1 MINEESN
8 IGIEQ
13 AVEPVDS
20 LKAESVTEE
29 MIRELAAQAD
39 GESYKPKAQSPA
51 IAKQDQEASEKPK
64 TNEAV
69 KDSLESADSKETKE
83 ETKEDSKAESS
94 DSEKSLNASEPSSE
108 KPEVKDVKRVK
119 EEARLAESWKKL
131 EAEKAQVRAIQAEF
145 QRKIEEAEKA
155 SDPTSPAKPEEL
167 RKFAREWEEEGK
179 DDLAKAA
186 RVQADKLEQKIRVDA
201 ERGQRKV
208 KDFNDTW
215 SSSVNRMIA
224 ENPELKDESS
234 DLGKRVISLLKS
246 EDADLRNLINSTA
259 NGFVYATQIAKMQKA
274 AEASE
279 ALRTEI
285 ESLRK
290 ENGDLR
296 KKTSLSA
303 SGSQKPAKRKS
314 FDEMDSR
321 QQESFLRS
329 MAVDSD
335 SGVLVGD

>member
-8 IGIEQ
+8 IG
-13 AVEPVDS
+13 VELVAEPADS

-64 TNEAV
+64 TNEEA
-69 KDSLESADSKETKE
+69 KDSLESADSKETE
-83 ETKEDSKAESS
+83 EDSKAESN
-94 DSEKSLNASEPSSE
+94 DSEKSLNAPESSSD
-108 KPEVKDVKRVK
+108 KPEIKDVKRVK

-145 QRKIEEAEKA
+145 QRKIEESEKA

-201 ERGQRKV
+201 ERGERKV
-208 KDFNDTW
+208 KDFNETW
-215 SSSVNRMIA
+215 GSSVNRMIA

-234 DLGKRVISLLKS
+234 DLGKRVVSILKT
-246 EDADLRNLINSTA
+246 EDAELRNLINSTA

>member
-1 MINEESN
+1 MIEESN
-8 IGIEQ
+8 IGVEQ
-13 AVEPVDS
+13 AVGPADS
-20 LKAESVTEE
+20 LKVESVNEE

-39 GESYKPKAQSPA
+39 GVPYKPKAESSA
-51 IAKQDQEASEKPK
+51 IAKQSQEASEKPENK
-64 TNEAV
+64 EGEKGSDEPV
-69 KDSLESADSKETKE
+69 ESSK

-94 DSEKSLNASEPSSE
+94 DSDKSLNASETSD
-108 KPEVKDVKRVK
+108 KPETKDVKRVK

-131 EAEKAQVRAIQAEF
+131 EAEKAQVRAIQAEL
-145 QRKIEEAEKA
+145 QRKAEEAEKA

-186 RVQADKLEQKIRVDA
+186 RIQADKLEEKIRKDA
-201 ERGQRKV
+201 ERSERKIRE
-208 KDFNDTW
+208 FNENW
-215 SSSVNRMIA
+215 SASVNRMIQ
-224 ENPELKDESS
+224 EHPELKDESS

-246 EDADLRNLINSTA
+246 EDAELRNLINSTP
-259 NGFVYATQIAKMQKA
+259 NGFIYATQIAKMQKA
-274 AEASE
+274 AEESE

-290 ENGDLR
+290 ENGELR

-321 QQESFLRS
+321 QQEAFLRS

-335 SGVLVGD
+335 AGVLIGD

>member
-1 MINEESN
+1 MIEESN
-8 IGIEQ
+8 IGVEQ
-13 AVEPVDS
+13 AVEPADS
-20 LKAESVTEE
+20 LKVESVNEE

-39 GESYKPKAQSPA
+39 GVPYKPKAESSA
-51 IAKQDQEASEKPK
+51 IAKQSQEASEKPENK
-64 TNEAV
+64 EEEKGSDEPV
-69 KDSLESADSKETKE
+69 ESPKETKQ
-83 ETKEDSKAESS
+83 EDSKAESS
-94 DSEKSLNASEPSSE
+94 DSEKSLNASETSD
-108 KPEVKDVKRVK
+108 KPEIKDTKRAK
-119 EEARLAESWKKL
+119 EEARLADSWKKL

-186 RVQADKLEQKIRVDA
+186 RVQAEKLEHKIRVDA
-201 ERGQRKV
+201 EKSERKM
-208 KDFNDTW
+208 KEFNETW
-215 SSSVNRMIA
+215 SSSVQRMIS

-246 EDADLRNLINSTA
+246 EDAELRNLINATP

-290 ENGDLR
+290 ENGELR

-321 QQESFLRS
+321 QQEAFLRS

-335 SGVLVGD
+335 AGVLIGD

>member
-1 MINEESN
+1 MIEESN
-8 IGIEQ
+8 NIGVEQ
-13 AVEPVDS
+13 VAEPADS
-20 LKAESVTEE
+20 LKAESVSEE

-39 GESYKPKAQSPA
+39 GVPYKPKAQSPA
-51 IAKQDQEASEKPK
+51 IATQDQEASEKPK
-64 TNEAV
+64 TNEEA

-83 ETKEDSKAESS
+83 DSKVESD
-94 DSEKSLNASEPSSE
+94 DSTKSLNASEPSSE
-108 KPEVKDVKRVK
+108 KPEIKDVKRVK

-186 RVQADKLEQKIRVDA
+186 RVQADKLEQKIRRDA
-201 ERGQRKV
+201 ERGERKV
-208 KDFNDTW
+208 KDFNDSW

-234 DLGKRVISLLKS
+234 DLGKRVISILKS
-246 EDADLRNLINSTA
+246 EDTDLRNLINSTP

-290 ENGDLR
+290 ENGELR
-296 KKTSLSA
+296 KKTSLSV
-303 SGSQKPAKRKS
+303 SGNQKPAKRKS
-314 FDEMDSR
+314 FDEMDSS
-321 QQESFLRS
+321 QQESFLRT
-329 MAVDSD
+329 MAMDSD

>member
-8 IGIEQ
+8 IGVEQ

-20 LKAESVTEE
+20 LKAESVSEE
-29 MIRELAAQAD
+29 MIRELASQAD
-39 GESYKPKAQSPA
+39 GVPYKPKAQSPVV
-51 IAKQDQEASEKPK
+51 AKQDQEASEKPE
-64 TNEAV
+64 TNEEA

-83 ETKEDSKAESS
+83 DSKVVS
-94 DSEKSLNASEPSSE
+94 DDATKSLNASEPSSE
-108 KPEVKDVKRVK
+108 KPEVKEVKRAK

-186 RVQADKLEQKIRVDA
+186 RVQADKLEQKIRMDA
-201 ERGQRKV
+201 ERGERKV

-234 DLGKRVISLLKS
+234 DLGKRVISILKS
-246 EDADLRNLINSTA
+246 EDEALRNLINSTP

-290 ENGDLR
+290 ENGELR
-296 KKTSLSA
+296 KKTSLSV
-303 SGSQKPAKRKS
+303 SGNQKPAKRKS

-321 QQESFLRS
+321 QQEAFLRS

>member
-1 MINEESN
+1 MIEESN
-8 IGIEQ
+8 IGVEQ
-13 AVEPVDS
+13 AVEPSDS
-20 LKAESVTEE
+20 LKVESVNEE

-39 GESYKPKAQSPA
+39 GVPYKPKAESSA
-51 IAKQDQEASEKPK
+51 IAKQSQEASEKPENK
-64 TNEAV
+64 EEEKGLDEPV
-69 KDSLESADSKETKE
+69 ESPK

-94 DSEKSLNASEPSSE
+94 DSEKSLNASETSD
-108 KPEVKDVKRVK
+108 KPEIKDTKRAK
-119 EEARLAESWKKL
+119 EEARLADSWKKL

-186 RVQADKLEQKIRVDA
+186 RVQAEKLEEKLKRDA
-201 ERGQRKV
+201 ERGERRIKE
-208 KDFNDTW
+208 FNETW
-215 SSSVNRMIA
+215 SSSVNRMIS

-246 EDADLRNLINSTA
+246 EDAELRNLINATP

-290 ENGDLR
+290 ENGELR

-321 QQESFLRS
+321 QQEAFLRS

-335 SGVLVGD
+335 AGVLIGD

>member
-8 IGIEQ
+8 IGVEQ

-64 TNEAV
+64 TNEEA
-69 KDSLESADSKETKE
+69 KDSLESGDSKETE
-83 ETKEDSKAESS
+83 EDSKAESS
-94 DSEKSLNASEPSSE
+94 DSEKSLNASEPSSD
-108 KPEVKDVKRVK
+108 KPEIKDVKRVK
-119 EEARLAESWKKL
+119 EEARLADSWKKL

-145 QRKIEEAEKA
+145 QRKIEETEKA

-201 ERGQRKV
+201 ERGERKV
-208 KDFNDTW
+208 KDFNETW
-215 SSSVNRMIA
+215 GSSVNRMIA

-234 DLGKRVISLLKS
+234 DLGKRVVSILKT
-246 EDADLRNLINSTA
+246 EDAELRNLINSTA

>member
-8 IGIEQ
+8 IGVEQ
-13 AVEPVDS
+13 AVEPADS
-20 LKAESVTEE
+20 LKVESVSEE

-39 GESYKPKAQSPA
+39 GVPYKPKAGSPA
-51 IAKQDQEASEKPK
+51 LATQDQEASEKPE
-64 TNEAV
+64 TTEAV

-83 ETKEDSKAESS
+83 DSKVVS
-94 DSEKSLNASEPSSE
+94 DDTTKSLNASETSE
-108 KPEVKDVKRVK
+108 AKDIKRVR
-119 EEARLAESWKKL
+119 EEARLSESWKRL
-131 EAEKAQVRAIQAEF
+131 EAEKAQVRAIHAEL
-145 QRKIEEAEKA
+145 QRKAEEAQKA
-155 SDPTSPAKPEEL
+155 TDPTSPAKPEEL

-179 DDLAKAA
+179 DDLARNA
-186 RVQADKLEQKIRVDA
+186 RFHAEKLEQKLRSDA
-201 ERGQRKV
+201 ERGDRKV
-208 KDFNDTW
+208 REFNDTW
-215 SSSVNRMIA
+215 QSSVQRMIT
-224 ENPELKDESS
+224 ENPDLKDETS
-234 DLGKRVISLLKS
+234 DLGRRVISLLKS
-246 EDADLRNLINSTA
+246 DDPELRTLINSTQ
-259 NGFVYATQIAKMQKA
+259 NGFIYATQIAKMQKA
-274 AEASE
+274 AEESE

-296 KKTSLSA
+296 KKTSLSV
-303 SGSQKPAKRKS
+303 SGNQKPAKRKS

>member
-8 IGIEQ
+8 IGVEQ

-20 LKAESVTEE
+20 LKAESVSEE
-29 MIRELAAQAD
+29 MIRELASQAD
-39 GESYKPKAQSPA
+39 GVPYKPKAQSPVV
-51 IAKQDQEASEKPK
+51 AKQDQEASEKPE
-64 TNEAV
+64 TNEEA

-83 ETKEDSKAESS
+83 DSKVVS
-94 DSEKSLNASEPSSE
+94 DDATKSLNASESSSD
-108 KPEVKDVKRVK
+108 KPEIKDVKRVK

-145 QRKIEEAEKA
+145 QKKIEEAEKA

-186 RVQADKLEQKIRVDA
+186 RVQADKLEQKIRMDA
-201 ERGQRKV
+201 ERGERKI

-215 SSSVNRMIA
+215 SASVNRMIS

-234 DLGKRVISLLKS
+234 DLGKRVISILKS
-246 EDADLRNLINSTA
+246 EDEALRNLINSTP

-290 ENGDLR
+290 ENGELR
-296 KKTSLSA
+296 KKTSLSV
-303 SGSQKPAKRKS
+303 SGNQKPAKRKS

-321 QQESFLRS
+321 QQEAFLRS

-335 SGVLVGD
+335 SGVLIGD

>member
-1 MINEESN
+1 MIEESN
-8 IGIEQ
+8 IGVEQ
-13 AVEPVDS
+13 AVEPSDS
-20 LKAESVTEE
+20 LKVESVNEE

-39 GESYKPKAQSPA
+39 GVPYKPKAESSA
-51 IAKQDQEASEKPK
+51 IAKQSQEASEKPENK
-64 TNEAV
+64 EEEKGSDEPV
-69 KDSLESADSKETKE
+69 ESPKETKQ
-83 ETKEDSKAESS
+83 EDSKAESS
-94 DSEKSLNASEPSSE
+94 DSEKSLNASETSD
-108 KPEVKDVKRVK
+108 KPEIKDTKRAK
-119 EEARLAESWKKL
+119 EEARLADSWKKL

-186 RVQADKLEQKIRVDA
+186 RVQAEKLEEKLKRDA
-201 ERGQRKV
+201 ERGERRIKE
-208 KDFNDTW
+208 FNETW
-215 SSSVNRMIA
+215 SSSVNRMIS

-246 EDADLRNLINSTA
+246 EDAELRNLINATP

-290 ENGDLR
+290 ENGELR

-321 QQESFLRS
+321 QQEAFLRS
-329 MAVDSD
+329 MAADSD
-335 SGVLVGD
+335 AGVLIGD

>member
-1 MINEESN
+1 MIEESN
-8 IGIEQ
+8 IGVEQ
-13 AVEPVDS
+13 AVEPSDS
-20 LKAESVTEE
+20 LKVESVNEE

-39 GESYKPKAQSPA
+39 GVPYKPKAESSA
-51 IAKQDQEASEKPK
+51 IAKQSQEASEKPENK
-64 TNEAV
+64 EEEKGLDEPV
-69 KDSLESADSKETKE
+69 ESPKETKQ
-83 ETKEDSKAESS
+83 EDSKAESS
-94 DSEKSLNASEPSSE
+94 DSEKSLNASETSD
-108 KPEVKDVKRVK
+108 KPEIKDTKRAK
-119 EEARLAESWKKL
+119 EEARLADSWKKL

-186 RVQADKLEQKIRVDA
+186 RVQAEKLDEKLKRDA
-201 ERGQRKV
+201 ERGERRIKE
-208 KDFNDTW
+208 FNETW
-215 SSSVNRMIA
+215 SSSVNRMIS

-246 EDADLRNLINSTA
+246 EDAELRNLINATP

-290 ENGDLR
+290 ENGELR

-321 QQESFLRS
+321 QQEAFLRS

-335 SGVLVGD
+335 AGVLIGD

>member
-1 MINEESN
+1 MIEESN
-8 IGIEQ
+8 IGVEQ
-13 AVEPVDS
+13 AVEPSDS
-20 LKAESVTEE
+20 LKVESVSEE
-29 MIRELAAQAD
+29 MIRELASQAD
-39 GESYKPKAQSPA
+39 GVPYKPKAESSA
-51 IAKQDQEASEKPK
+51 IAKQSQEASEKPENK
-64 TNEAV
+64 EEEKGSDEPV
-69 KDSLESADSKETKE
+69 ESTKETKQ
-83 ETKEDSKAESS
+83 EDSKAESS
-94 DSEKSLNASEPSSE
+94 DSEKSLNASETSD
-108 KPEVKDVKRVK
+108 KPEIKDTKRAK
-119 EEARLAESWKKL
+119 EEARLADSWKKL

-186 RVQADKLEQKIRVDA
+186 RVQAEKLEEKLKRDA
-201 ERGQRKV
+201 ERGERRIKE
-208 KDFNDTW
+208 FNETW

-246 EDADLRNLINSTA
+246 EDAELRNLINATP

-290 ENGDLR
+290 ENGELR

-321 QQESFLRS
+321 QQEAFLRS

-335 SGVLVGD
+335 AGVLIGD

>member
-1 MINEESN
+1 MIEESN
-8 IGIEQ
+8 IGVEQ
-13 AVEPVDS
+13 AVEPSDS
-20 LKAESVTEE
+20 LKVESVNEE

-39 GESYKPKAQSPA
+39 GVPYKPKAESSA
-51 IAKQDQEASEKPK
+51 IAKQSQEASEKPENK
-64 TNEAV
+64 EEEKGSDEPV
-69 KDSLESADSKETKE
+69 ESPKETKQ
-83 ETKEDSKAESS
+83 EDSKAESS
-94 DSEKSLNASEPSSE
+94 DSEKSLNASETSD
-108 KPEVKDVKRVK
+108 KPEIKDTKRAK
-119 EEARLAESWKKL
+119 EEARLADSWKKL

-186 RVQADKLEQKIRVDA
+186 RVQAEKLEEKLKRDA
-201 ERGQRKV
+201 ERGERRIKE
-208 KDFNDTW
+208 FNETW

-246 EDADLRNLINSTA
+246 EDAELRNLINATP

-290 ENGDLR
+290 ENGELR

-321 QQESFLRS
+321 QQEAFLRS

-335 SGVLVGD
+335 AGVLIGD

>member
-8 IGIEQ
+8 IGAEQ
-13 AVEPVDS
+13 VVEPADS
-20 LKAESVTEE
+20 LKVESVSED

-39 GESYKPKAQSPA
+39 GIAYKPKAESPA
-51 IAKQDQEASEKPK
+51 IAKQGQEASEKP
-64 TNEAV
+64 EAKEEV
-69 KDSLESADSKETKE
+69 KDSLESTDSK
-83 ETKEDSKAESS
+83 ETKEDSKAESD
-94 DSEKSLNASEPSSE
+94 DSAKSLNASETSD
-108 KPEVKDVKRVK
+108 KPEIKDVKRVK

-145 QRKIEEAEKA
+145 QKKIEEAEKA

-186 RVQADKLEQKIRVDA
+186 RVQAEKLEEKLKRDA
-201 ERGQRKV
+201 ERGERKI
-208 KDFNDTW
+208 KEFNETW
-215 SSSVNRMIA
+215 GASVNRMIS

-246 EDADLRNLINSTA
+246 EDAELRNLINATP

-290 ENGDLR
+290 ENGELR

-321 QQESFLRS
+321 QQEAFLRS

-335 SGVLVGD
+335 AGVLIGD

>member
-1 MINEESN
+1 MIEESN
-8 IGIEQ
+8 IGVEQ
-13 AVEPVDS
+13 AVEPSDS
-20 LKAESVTEE
+20 LKVESVNEE

-39 GESYKPKAQSPA
+39 GVPYKPKAESSA
-51 IAKQDQEASEKPK
+51 IAKQSQEASEKPEN
-64 TNEAV
+64 NEEEKGSDEPV
-69 KDSLESADSKETKE
+69 ESSKETKQ
-83 ETKEDSKAESS
+83 EDSKAESS
-94 DSEKSLNASEPSSE
+94 DSEKSLNASETSE
-108 KPEVKDVKRVK
+108 AKDIKRVR
-119 EEARLAESWKKL
+119 EEARLSESWKRL

-186 RVQADKLEQKIRVDA
+186 RIQAEKLEGKLRRNA
-201 ERGQRKV
+201 ELGERRFKE
-208 KDFNDTW
+208 FNETW

-234 DLGKRVISLLKS
+234 DLGRRVISLLKS
-246 EDADLRNLINSTA
+246 DDAELRALINSTQ

-290 ENGDLR
+290 ENGELR

-303 SGSQKPAKRKS
+303 SGSQKPAMRKS
-314 FDEMDSR
+314 FNEMDSS
-321 QQESFLRS
+321 QQEAFLRS

-335 SGVLVGD
+335 AGVLIGD

>member
-1 MINEESN
+1 MIEESN
-8 IGIEQ
+8 IGVEQ
-13 AVEPVDS
+13 AVEPSDS
-20 LKAESVTEE
+20 LRVESVNEE

-39 GESYKPKAQSPA
+39 GVPYKPKAESSA
-51 IAKQDQEASEKPK
+51 IAKQSQEASEKPENK
-64 TNEAV
+64 EEEKGSDEPV
-69 KDSLESADSKETKE
+69 ESTKETKQ
-83 ETKEDSKAESS
+83 EDSKAESS
-94 DSEKSLNASEPSSE
+94 DSEKSLNASETSD
-108 KPEVKDVKRVK
+108 KPEIKDTKRAK
-119 EEARLAESWKKL
+119 EEARLADSWKKL

-186 RVQADKLEQKIRVDA
+186 RVQAEKLEEKLKRDA
-201 ERGQRKV
+201 ERGERRIKE
-208 KDFNDTW
+208 FNETW
-215 SSSVNRMIA
+215 SSSVNRMIS

-246 EDADLRNLINSTA
+246 EDAELRNLINATP

-290 ENGDLR
+290 ENGELR

-321 QQESFLRS
+321 QQEAFLRS

-335 SGVLVGD
+335 AGVLIGD

>member
-8 IGIEQ
+8 IGVEQ

-64 TNEAV
+64 TNEEA
-69 KDSLESADSKETKE
+69 KDSLESADSKET
-83 ETKEDSKAESS
+83 EDSKAESS
-94 DSEKSLNASEPSSE
+94 DSEKSLNASEPSSD
-108 KPEVKDVKRVK
+108 KPEIKDVKRVK

-145 QRKIEEAEKA
+145 QRKIEESEKA

-201 ERGQRKV
+201 ERGERKV
-208 KDFNDTW
+208 KDFNETW

-234 DLGKRVISLLKS
+234 DLGKRVVSILKT
-246 EDADLRNLINSTA
+246 EDAELRNLINSTA

-279 ALRTEI
+279 ALRTEN
-285 ESLRK
+285 ESLKK

>member
-39 GESYKPKAQSPA
+39 GESYKPKAQSPV

-64 TNEAV
+64 TNEEA
-69 KDSLESADSKETKE
+69 KDSLESADSKETE
-83 ETKEDSKAESS
+83 EDSKAESS
-94 DSEKSLNASEPSSE
+94 DSEKSLNASEPSSD
-108 KPEVKDVKRVK
+108 KPEIKDVKRVK

-145 QRKIEEAEKA
+145 QRKIEESEKA

-201 ERGQRKV
+201 ERGERKV
-208 KDFNDTW
+208 KDFNETW
-215 SSSVNRMIA
+215 GSSVNRMIA

-234 DLGKRVISLLKS
+234 DLGKRVVSILKT
-246 EDADLRNLINSTA
+246 EDAELRNLINSTA

-296 KKTSLSA
+296 KKTSLSV

>member
-8 IGIEQ
+8 IGVEQ

-39 GESYKPKAQSPA
+39 GESYKPKAKSPA

-64 TNEAV
+64 TNEEA
-69 KDSLESADSKETKE
+69 KDSLESADSKET
-83 ETKEDSKAESS
+83 EDSKAESS
-94 DSEKSLNASEPSSE
+94 DSEKSLNASEPSSD
-108 KPEVKDVKRVK
+108 KPEIKDVKRVK

-145 QRKIEEAEKA
+145 QRKIEESEKA

-201 ERGQRKV
+201 ERGERKV
-208 KDFNDTW
+208 KDFNETW
-215 SSSVNRMIA
+215 GSSVNRMIA

-234 DLGKRVISLLKS
+234 DLGKRVVSILKT
-246 EDADLRNLINSTA
+246 EDAELRNLINSTA

-279 ALRTEI
+279 ALRTEN
-285 ESLRK
+285 ESLKK

>member
-1 MINEESN
+1 MIEESN
-8 IGIEQ
+8 IGVEQ
-13 AVEPVDS
+13 AVEPSDS
-20 LKAESVTEE
+20 LKVESVNEE

-39 GESYKPKAQSPA
+39 GVPYKPKAESSA
-51 IAKQDQEASEKPK
+51 IAKQSQEASEKPEN
-64 TNEAV
+64 NEEEKGSDEPV
-69 KDSLESADSKETKE
+69 ESSKETKQ
-83 ETKEDSKAESS
+83 EDSKAESS
-94 DSEKSLNASEPSSE
+94 DSEKSLNASETSE
-108 KPEVKDVKRVK
+108 SKDIKRVR
-119 EEARLAESWKKL
+119 EEARLSESWKRL

-186 RVQADKLEQKIRVDA
+186 RIQAEKLEGKLRRNA
-201 ERGQRKV
+201 ELGERRFKE
-208 KDFNDTW
+208 FNETW

-234 DLGKRVISLLKS
+234 DLGRRVISLLKS
-246 EDADLRNLINSTA
+246 DDAELRALINSTQ

-290 ENGDLR
+290 ENGELR

-321 QQESFLRS
+321 QQEAFLRS

-335 SGVLVGD
+335 AGVLIGD

>member
-1 MINEESN
+1 MIEESN
-8 IGIEQ
+8 IGVEQ
-13 AVEPVDS
+13 AVEPADS
-20 LKAESVTEE
+20 LKVESVNEE

-39 GESYKPKAQSPA
+39 GVPYKPKAESSA
-51 IAKQDQEASEKPK
+51 IAKQSQEASEKPENK
-64 TNEAV
+64 EGEKGSDEPV
-69 KDSLESADSKETKE
+69 ESSK

-94 DSEKSLNASEPSSE
+94 DSDKSLNASETSD
-108 KPEVKDVKRVK
+108 KPETKDVKRVK

-131 EAEKAQVRAIQAEF
+131 EAEKAQVRAIQAEL
-145 QRKIEEAEKA
+145 QRKAEEAEKA

-186 RVQADKLEQKIRVDA
+186 RIQADKLEEKIRKDA
-201 ERGQRKV
+201 ERSERKIRE
-208 KDFNDTW
+208 FNETW
-215 SSSVNRMIA
+215 SSSVNRMIS

-234 DLGKRVISLLKS
+234 DLGKRVVSLLKS
-246 EDADLRNLINSTA
+246 EDAELRNLINSTP
-259 NGFVYATQIAKMQKA
+259 NGFIYATQIAKMQKA
-274 AEASE
+274 AEESE

-290 ENGDLR
+290 ENGELR

-314 FDEMDSR
+314 FDEMDNS
-321 QQESFLRS
+321 QQEAFLRR

-335 SGVLVGD
+335 AGVLIGD

>member
-8 IGIEQ
+8 IGVEQ

-20 LKAESVTEE
+20 LKAESVSEE
-29 MIRELAAQAD
+29 MIRELASQAD
-39 GESYKPKAQSPA
+39 GVPYKPKAQSPVV
-51 IAKQDQEASEKPK
+51 AKQDQEASEKPE
-64 TNEAV
+64 TNEEA

-83 ETKEDSKAESS
+83 DSKVVS
-94 DSEKSLNASEPSSE
+94 DDTTKSLNASESSSD
-108 KPEVKDVKRVK
+108 KPEIKDVKRVK

-167 RKFAREWEEEGK
+167 RKFAREWEDEGK

-186 RVQADKLEQKIRVDA
+186 RVQADKLEQKIRMDA
-201 ERGQRKV
+201 ERGERKV

-234 DLGKRVISLLKS
+234 DLGKRVISILKS
-246 EDADLRNLINSTA
+246 EDEALRNLINSTP

-290 ENGDLR
+290 ENGELR
-296 KKTSLSA
+296 KKTSLSV
-303 SGSQKPAKRKS
+303 SGNQKPAKRKS

-321 QQESFLRS
+321 QQEAFLRS

>member
-1 MINEESN
+1 MIEESN
-8 IGIEQ
+8 IGVEQ
-13 AVEPVDS
+13 AVEPSDS
-20 LKAESVTEE
+20 LKVESVNEE

-39 GESYKPKAQSPA
+39 GVPYKPKAESSA
-51 IAKQDQEASEKPK
+51 IAKQSQEASEKPENK
-64 TNEAV
+64 EEEKGSDEPV
-69 KDSLESADSKETKE
+69 ESPKETKQ
-83 ETKEDSKAESS
+83 EDSKAESS
-94 DSEKSLNASEPSSE
+94 DSEKSLNASETSE
-108 KPEVKDVKRVK
+108 AKDIKRVR
-119 EEARLAESWKKL
+119 EEARLSESWKRL

-145 QRKIEEAEKA
+145 QRKIEEAERA

-186 RVQADKLEQKIRVDA
+186 RVQAEKLEGKLRRNA
-201 ERGQRKV
+201 ELGERRFKE
-208 KDFNDTW
+208 FNETW

-234 DLGKRVISLLKS
+234 DLGRRVISLLKS
-246 EDADLRNLINSTA
+246 DDAELRALINSTQ

-290 ENGDLR
+290 ENGELR

-321 QQESFLRS
+321 QQEAFLRS

-335 SGVLVGD
+335 AGVLIGD

>member
-8 IGIEQ
+8 IGAEQ
-13 AVEPVDS
+13 VVEPADS
-20 LKAESVTEE
+20 LKVESVSED

-39 GESYKPKAQSPA
+39 GIDYKPKAESPA
-51 IAKQDQEASEKPK
+51 IAKQGQEASEKPENK
-64 TNEAV
+64 EEV
-69 KDSLESADSKETKE
+69 KDSDESASAK

-94 DSEKSLNASEPSSE
+94 DSDKSLNASEPSDM
-108 KPEVKDVKRVK
+108 PEIKDVKRAK

-131 EAEKAQVRAIQAEF
+131 EAEKAQVRAIQAEL
-145 QRKIEEAEKA
+145 QRKAEEAERA

-186 RVQADKLEQKIRVDA
+186 RLQAEKLEEKIKRDA
-201 ERGQRKV
+201 ERGERKI
-208 KDFNDTW
+208 KEFNETW
-215 SSSVNRMIA
+215 SSSVNRMIS

-246 EDADLRNLINSTA
+246 EDAELRNLINSTP
-259 NGFVYATQIAKMQKA
+259 NGFIYATQIAKMQKA
-274 AEASE
+274 AEESE

-290 ENGDLR
+290 ENGELR

-314 FDEMDSR
+314 FDEMDNS
-321 QQESFLRS
+321 QQEAFLRR

-335 SGVLVGD
+335 AGVLLGD

>member
-8 IGIEQ
+8 IGAEQ
-13 AVEPVDS
+13 VVEPADS
-20 LKAESVTEE
+20 LKVESVSED

-39 GESYKPKAQSPA
+39 GIAYKPKAESPA
-51 IAKQDQEASEKPK
+51 IAKQGQEASEKP
-64 TNEAV
+64 EAKEEV
-69 KDSLESADSKETKE
+69 KDSLESTDSK
-83 ETKEDSKAESS
+83 ETKEDSKAESD
-94 DSEKSLNASEPSSE
+94 DSAKSLNASETSD
-108 KPEVKDVKRVK
+108 KPEIKDVKRVK

-145 QRKIEEAEKA
+145 QKKIEEAEKA

-186 RVQADKLEQKIRVDA
+186 RVQAEKLEEKLKRDA
-201 ERGQRKV
+201 ERVERKI
-208 KDFNDTW
+208 KEFNETW
-215 SSSVNRMIA
+215 GASVNRMIS

-246 EDADLRNLINSTA
+246 EDAELRNLINATP

-290 ENGDLR
+290 ENGELR

-321 QQESFLRS
+321 QQEAFLRS

-335 SGVLVGD
+335 AGVLIGD

>member
-8 IGIEQ
+8 IGVEQ

-39 GESYKPKAQSPA
+39 GETYKPKAQSPA

-64 TNEAV
+64 TNEEA
-69 KDSLESADSKETKE
+69 KDSLESADSKETE
-83 ETKEDSKAESS
+83 EDSKVESN
-94 DSEKSLNASEPSSE
+94 DPTKSLNASEPSSD
-108 KPEVKDVKRVK
+108 KPEIKDVKRVK

-131 EAEKAQVRAIQAEF
+131 EAEKVQVRAIQAEF
-145 QRKIEEAEKA
+145 QRKIEESEKA

-186 RVQADKLEQKIRVDA
+186 RVQADKLEQKLRVDA
-201 ERGQRKV
+201 ERGERRV

-215 SSSVNRMIA
+215 SSSVSRMIA

-234 DLGKRVISLLKS
+234 DLGKRVVSILKT
-246 EDADLRNLINSTA
+246 EDAELRNLINSTQ

-274 AEASE
+274 AEDSE
-279 ALRTEI
+279 ALRTEN

-303 SGSQKPAKRKS
+303 SGNQKPAKRKS

>member
-1 MINEESN
+1 MIEESN
-8 IGIEQ
+8 NIGVEQ
-13 AVEPVDS
+13 VEEPADS
-20 LKAESVTEE
+20 SKVETVSEE

-39 GESYKPKAQSPA
+39 GVPYKPKAESPA
-51 IAKQDQEASEKPK
+51 LATQDQGASEKPK

-69 KDSLESADSKETKE
+69 EDSLESADSKETKE
-83 ETKEDSKAESS
+83 DSKVVS
-94 DSEKSLNASEPSSE
+94 DDTTKSLNASETSE
-108 KPEVKDVKRVK
+108 AKDIKRVR
-119 EEARLAESWKKL
+119 EEARLSESWKRL
-131 EAEKAQVRAIQAEF
+131 EAEKAQVRAIHAEL
-145 QRKIEEAEKA
+145 QRKAEEAQKA

-179 DDLAKAA
+179 DDLARNA
-186 RVQADKLEQKIRVDA
+186 RLHAEKLEQKLRSDA
-201 ERGQRKV
+201 ERGEKKV
-208 KDFNDTW
+208 REFNDTW
-215 SSSVNRMIA
+215 QSSVQRMIA
-224 ENPELKDESS
+224 ENPELKDETS
-234 DLGKRVISLLKS
+234 DLGRRVISLLKS
-246 EDADLRNLINSTA
+246 DDAELRTLINSTQ
-259 NGFVYATQIAKMQKA
+259 NGFIYATQIAKMQKA
-274 AEASE
+274 AEDSE

-321 QQESFLRS
+321 QQEAFLRS

>member
-1 MINEESN
+1 MIEESN
-8 IGIEQ
+8 IGVEQ
-13 AVEPVDS
+13 AVEPSDS
-20 LKAESVTEE
+20 LKVESVNEE

-39 GESYKPKAQSPA
+39 GVPYKPKAESSA
-51 IAKQDQEASEKPK
+51 IAKQSQEASEKPE
-64 TNEAV
+64 TNEEEKGSDEPV
-69 KDSLESADSKETKE
+69 EFSKETKQ
-83 ETKEDSKAESS
+83 EDSKAESS
-94 DSEKSLNASEPSSE
+94 DSEKSLNASETSE
-108 KPEVKDVKRVK
+108 AKDIKRVR
-119 EEARLAESWKKL
+119 EEARLSESWKRL

-145 QRKIEEAEKA
+145 QRKIEEAERA
-155 SDPTSPAKPEEL
+155 SDPTSPARPEEL

-186 RVQADKLEQKIRVDA
+186 RVQAEKLEGKLRRNA
-201 ERGQRKV
+201 ELGERRFKE
-208 KDFNDTW
+208 FNETW

-234 DLGKRVISLLKS
+234 DLGRRVISLLKS
-246 EDADLRNLINSTA
+246 DDAELRALINSTQ

-290 ENGDLR
+290 ENGELR

-303 SGSQKPAKRKS
+303 SGSQKPAMRKS
-314 FDEMDSR
+314 FNEMDSS
-321 QQESFLRS
+321 QQEAFLRS

-335 SGVLVGD
+335 AGVLIGD

>member
-1 MINEESN
+1 MIEESN
-8 IGIEQ
+8 IGVEQ
-13 AVEPVDS
+13 AVEPSDS
-20 LKAESVTEE
+20 LKVESVNEE

-39 GESYKPKAQSPA
+39 GVPYKPKAESSA
-51 IAKQDQEASEKPK
+51 IAKQSQEASEKPENK
-64 TNEAV
+64 EEENGSDEPV
-69 KDSLESADSKETKE
+69 ESSKETKQ
-83 ETKEDSKAESS
+83 EDSKAESS
-94 DSEKSLNASEPSSE
+94 DSEKSLNASETSD
-108 KPEVKDVKRVK
+108 KPEIKDTKRAK
-119 EEARLAESWKKL
+119 EEARLADSWKKL

-186 RVQADKLEQKIRVDA
+186 RVQAEKLEEKLKRDA
-201 ERGQRKV
+201 ERGERRIKE
-208 KDFNDTW
+208 FNETW
-215 SSSVNRMIA
+215 SSSVNRMIS

-246 EDADLRNLINSTA
+246 EDAELRNLINATP

-290 ENGDLR
+290 ENGELR

-321 QQESFLRS
+321 QQEAFLRS

-335 SGVLVGD
+335 AGVLIGD